1 VFVLS
6 DSKDDICASVDLSNT
21 SPFPLKNVHSIP
33 SQLRIHVTKSLCGHM
48 YKRVVPQMSPSQRP
62 PLHPSPSSIGLTMI
76 DALKLTKLR
85 KRSKSEFASIDFD
98 NIDVRD
104 VKYLLSYFNDD
115 ILFLLPILAL
125 KVSTSK
131 YVWPFN
137 GRHG

>member
-1 VFVLS
+1 
-6 DSKDDICASVDLSNT
+6 
-21 SPFPLKNVHSIP
+21 
-33 SQLRIHVTKSLCGHM
+33 
-48 YKRVVPQMSPSQRP
+48 MSPSQRP